1 MSVKWKL
8 TGLIFILV
16 LLLTI
21 GLTFYT
27 NNVVGNLVES
37 NSNEEFQMLSE
48 ALIQQ
53 IEQQLDNT
61 ELAVI
66 SIAEN
71 KAVSEAFANRD
82 REMLIDLLMDGYM
95 KVSDRVAQFQFHL
108 PDSSSFLRLHNPE
121 KFGDDLSGFR
131 FTVNEANSKKK
142 IVKGIESGVA
152 GYGLRVVVPVTYKGN
167 HIGTVE
173 YGGKFDVVLLN
184 QFKEQYPGEYFI
196 YSFDNSHNE
205 FLSGTLEEDIYSFD
219 SSILE
224 RLKKGDRIQ
233 LVSESGDNYIGLIP
247 FADFNG
253 AYVGYI
259 KYVSDR
265 TVFLNEMKKL
275 NFGIIA
281 FSSTALVISCIL
293 VYFLVNSIARK
304 LKLLEQYSSKVGKG
318 DLSTDCG
325 LSSNDE
331 IGSIANSF
339 NIMRNEL
346 GSLVSEIDVTTDE
359 VSSSSK
365 MILETVSI
373 VSEASNE
380 ITQAVEEIAEGA
392 SVQVED
398 AHMGYN
404 KMNELAESIG
414 EIVDISD
421 ASMNEAEVMV
431 VKTSEGI
438 ENIQKLKSSFS
449 KNDESVKL
457 VSEGIEL
464 LGEKSNT
471 INEIVSTINQLAEQT
486 NLLALNAA
494 IEAAR
499 AGEHGKGFAVVADE
513 VRKLAEQSGN
523 AAEEIRRI
531 INDISDVIHST
542 EASMSNSNEIISETN
557 VSLNATVKSYREIEE
572 EASKVINN
580 IKITSEHA
588 SKISKESSLVIE
600 SINGM
605 LGVSTQSAA
614 STEEISATVNTQNN
628 SITSVS
634 QQLVEMNTVIIKL
647 KEKLTKFIL

>member
-1 MSVKWKL
+1 
-8 TGLIFILV
+8 
-16 LLLTI
+16 
-21 GLTFYT
+21 
-27 NNVVGNLVES
+27 
-37 NSNEEFQMLSE
+37 MLSE
-48 ALIQQ
+48 TLIQQ

-61 ELAVI
+61 ELAVV

-71 KAVSEAFANRD
+71 KAVTEAFANKD

-95 KVSDRVAQFQFHL
+95 KVNGRVAQFQFHL
-108 PDSSSFLRLHNPE
+108 PDSSSFLRLHQPE

-131 FTVNEANSKKK
+131 FTVNEANAKKK

-152 GYGLRVVVPVTYKGN
+152 GYGLRVVVPVTHEGN

-196 YSFDNSHNE
+196 YSFDNSQNE
-205 FLSGTLEEDIYSFD
+205 FLSGTLEEDSYSFD

-224 RLKKGDRIQ
+224 NLKKGNRIQ

-247 FADFNG
+247 FSDFNG
-253 AYVGYI
+253 VYVGYI
-259 KYVSDR
+259 KYVQDR
-265 TVFLNEMKKL
+265 TTFLNEMKKL
-275 NFGIIA
+275 NFGIIT
-281 FSSTALVISCIL
+281 FSSIALVISCIL
-293 VYFLVNSIARK
+293 VYFLVNSIVRK
-304 LKLLEQYSSKVGKG
+304 LKLLEQYSIKIGKG
-318 DLSTDCG
+318 DLSTDCS

-339 NIMRNEL
+339 NIMRNDL

-359 VSSSSK
+359 VSASSK
-365 MILETVSI
+365 TILETVSV

-380 ITQAVEEIAEGA
+380 STQAVEEIAEGA

-431 VKTSEGI
+431 VKTTEGI
-438 ENIQKLKSSFS
+438 ENIQKLRNSFS
-449 KNDESVKL
+449 KNDESEKL
-457 VSEGIEL
+457 VTEGIEL
-464 LGEKSNT
+464 LSEKSNT
-471 INEIVSTINQLAEQT
+471 INEIVSTINQIAEQT

-513 VRKLAEQSGN
+513 VRKLAEQSGD
-523 AAEEIRRI
+523 AAEEIRII

-542 EASMSNSNEIISETN
+542 EESMSNSNEIISETN
-557 VSLNATVKSYREIEE
+557 ISLNTTVKSYREIEE

-600 SINGM
+600 SINGT
-605 LGVSTQSAA
+605 LEVSTQSAA
-614 STEEISATVNTQNN
+614 STEEISATVNTQND

-634 QQLVEMNTVIIKL
+634 QQLIEMNTVIIKL
-647 KEKLTKFIL
+647 KEKVTKFIL